1 MFRKKAVLKNFS
13 KFTENQLCQSLFPN
27 KVAGLSL
34 INYLRIKLGRFGDDL
49 GVFEL
54 KLFPEVST
62 LSSLTAICFIKKVDI
77 QIF

>member
-1 MFRKKAVLKNFS
+1 MFRKKAVVKNFS
-13 KFTENQLCQSLFPN
+13 KFTGNQLCQSLFPN

-34 INYLRIKLGRFGDDL
+34 VNYLRIKLEKFGDDL

>member
-13 KFTENQLCQSLFPN
+13 KFTGNQLCQSLFPN

-34 INYLRIKLGRFGDDL
+34 INYLRIKLEKFGDDL